1 MWSEKTIKY
10 EIFRSFAPHHPT
22 RPNET
27 EAPIRSDL
35 TLEEAQEHCRDESTS
50 GVDWFDGYRPEEN

>member
-1 MWSEKTIKY
+1 MERY

-27 EAPIRSDL
+27 EAEIRLGL
-35 TLEEAQEHCRDESTS
+35 TLDEAQEHCRDDNTHGS
-50 GVDWFDGYRPEEN
+50 DWFDGYRKED

>member
-1 MWSEKTIKY
+1 MERY

-27 EAPIRSDL
+27 ESAIRTGL
-35 TLEEAQEHCRDESTS
+35 TLEEAQEHCRDDNTHSS
-50 GVDWFDGYRPEEN
+50 DWFDGYRKED